1 MGGNIPEVTLN
12 TGARMPLVGLGTW
25 TATDQVASEADQ
37 GLAVKTALQ
46 LGYRHIDT
54 AWQYRNGVAI
64 GKGIKESGLPR
75 SEIFLCD
82 KLINTR
88 HTRAEKALEETL
100 EELGTDYLDLW
111 LMHWPVPLNPEGN
124 DWKLPTREDGSPDYY
139 TGPSPRSPS
148 SPFTFVDTWLSME
161 RVFRKHPSKVR
172 AIGVSNCSTWHL
184 TQILKAGSV
193 VPAVNQIEIHPQ
205 LPQDKIIEFCRQ
217 KNVVVVAYSPLG
229 SPQSTVL
236 TDQKLVK
243 LAESKGKGISV
254 ANLLLNWALAR
265 GYGVIPKTTSPQRM
279 TDNLKLVDLTKE
291 EMQIIRDVGMS
302 APKRYGTPA
311 WAAKGVFLD

>member
-1 MGGNIPEVTLN
+1 MGGKIPEVTLN

-25 TATDQVASEADQ
+25 TATNQVASE
-37 GLAVKTALQ
+37 AVKTALQ
-46 LGYRHIDT
+46 LDYCHIDT

-64 GKGIKESGLPR
+64 GKGIKDSGIPR

-88 HTRAEKALEETL
+88 HTRAEEALEETL
-100 EELGTDYLDLW
+100 KE
-111 LMHWPVPLNPEGN
+111 PVPLNPEGN
-124 DWKLPTREDGSPDYY
+124 DWKLPAREDGSPDYY

-148 SPFTFVDTWLSME
+148 SIFTFVDTWLSME
-161 RVFRKHPSKVR
+161 SVFRKHPSKVR

-184 TQILKAGSV
+184 TQILEAGSV
-193 VPAVNQIEIHPQ
+193 VPAVNQTEIHPQ
-205 LPQDKIIEFCRQ
+205 LPQDKVIEFCRQ
-217 KNVVVVAYSPLG
+217 KNIAVVAYSPLG

-291 EMQIIRDVGMS
+291 EIEIIRDVGMS

-311 WAAKGVFLD
+311 WAAQGVFLD